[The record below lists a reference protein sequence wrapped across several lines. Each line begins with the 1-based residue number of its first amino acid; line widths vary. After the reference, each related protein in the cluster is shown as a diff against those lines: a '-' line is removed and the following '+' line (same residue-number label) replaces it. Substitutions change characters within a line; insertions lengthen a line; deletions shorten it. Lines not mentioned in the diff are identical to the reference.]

1 MQVEAQPE
9 TPERPGRR
17 PRGLLKHGDFVAPEV
32 RLSAYQEPADPNPEG
47 MHGVLA
53 RFSRSGR
60 ASDKPSAFG
69 AVWAVYPDA
78 IQLNNAASSAQ
89 MRGVGLMT
97 VVAIMFCVGWLLVR
111 MPSDIADEVRV
122 GLFDVG
128 SLLFYS
134 FILCF
139 MWFFARPWV
148 IAAWKLDMFA
158 AESQPTIFDRKHRKV
173 YQLFTPLDGSADRG
187 VNRFKPI
194 QLQGAEYDWDRLTAE
209 HRVELVTSG
218 QTVSRIHRL
227 VLVARDDPQPGEK
240 HGRLLE
246 EINVGNSMGLG
257 ENSVPMLW
265 EHLRRFMEERGP
277 GVPQGEALQAFARP
291 KNLWQ
296 SLGVVGPFGPRFKDW
311 WRNSRFVVIVALIC
325 LPITLPMNLLWGVC
339 NWISHLTM
347 RKTVWPQVVH
357 ERVGKAIWQAE

>member
-1 MQVEAQPE
+1 M
-9 TPERPGRR
+9 
-17 PRGLLKHGDFVAPEV
+17 
-32 RLSAYQEPADPNPEG
+32 N
-47 MHGVLA
+47 
-53 RFSRSGR
+53 
-60 ASDKPSAFG
+60 
-69 AVWAVYPDA
+69 DA
-78 IQLNNAASSAQ
+78 AGSPQ
-89 MRGVGLMT
+89 MRGAGLMVFVCIASVLVWIATRLPSTIALEIELGIGIGT
-97 VVAIMFCVGWLLVR
+97 VAVYGF
-111 MPSDIADEVRV
+111 
-122 GLFDVG
+122 LF
-128 SLLFYS
+128 LFLWY
-134 FILCF
+134 
-139 MWFFARPWV
+139 FARPWLV
-148 IAAWKLDMFA
+148 TAWKLDMFA

-311 WRNSRFVVIVALIC
+311 RRDSRFVVIVALIC

-357 ERVGKAIWQAE
+357 ERVGEALHQAQ